1 MGLVILL
8 FSFAKNRNKLRHIEK
23 IDINFTDGEN
33 LYITKAAVNKM
44 LIQNIGDPGNLSKD
58 TLDLSTLERELNE
71 QDMIANADVYLT
83 VDGILGIRIT
93 QRKPIG
99 RVFSENPFYI
109 DTEGKA
115 MPLSSFHSA
124 RVPIIMGIDEENV
137 KEVFPLLKEIEKR
150 AFLKHH
156 IVAIERFSNGM
167 YELKMRNL
175 DFVVTLGNIGNLE
188 RKIMNFMAFYKK
200 AQKENLLN
208 KYKSVD
214 LRFSNQVVA
223 TKK

>member
-8 FSFAKNRNKLRHIEK
+8 FSFAKNRNKLRSIEK
-23 IDINFTDGEN
+23 IDITFTDGEN
-33 LYITKAAVNKM
+33 LYITKAAVNKL
-44 LIQNIGDPGNLSKD
+44 LIQKIGEPENLSKD

-83 VDGILGIRIT
+83 VDGILGVRIS

-109 DTEGKA
+109 DTDGKA

-124 RVPIIMGIDEENV
+124 RVPVLMGIDEKNS

-150 AFLKHH
+150 AFLKNH
-156 IVAIERFSNGM
+156 IVGIKRFSNGI

-175 DFVVTLGNIGNLE
+175 DFVVALGNIEDLE
-188 RKIMNFMAFYKK
+188 RKITNFMAFYKK
-200 AQKENLLN
+200 AKKENLLD
-208 KYKSVD
+208 KYKKVD

-223 TKK
+223 TKN